1 MAVSET
7 EGDAPKRNRVLPP
20 DSGSNHGSDGQD
32 HVVKIESDSR
42 PEPQPQPQPQPQ
54 TSKQHEYK
62 ALGKDDNKASKPLPK
77 WPLALGALAVA
88 ALVGAVLWLIYEPRP
103 DVRTDDAYI
112 TVHYASIAPRIS
124 GQISS
129 VLVDDNDTVKA
140 GQILVTLDPRDYET
154 AIASAEAT
162 LARDTAQ
169 LEDVSA
175 TLARQPAIIGEQEGN
190 VAAAQARLSF
200 TEPDARRYQFLAATD
215 AGTIQQR
222 ERADSAL
229 RESRAQ
235 LDGARAA
242 LEASRRQTNV
252 IKAQQQAAEA
262 VVAVDKALLEQA
274 PLNLSYT
281 KIPAPVDGMIAVRS
295 VEVGN
300 TVSPGTTLM
309 TVVPLAQVY
318 IISNYREV
326 DLRHVRPGQSV
337 TIHLDAYNIDLDGTV
352 NGIGAASGVSFSPI
366 QPNNATGNFTKI
378 VQRLPVKIDVNP
390 NQPLAKLLRVGLSVE
405 TTIHTGLENIVD
417 EQRHS
422 TSRVTEH

>member
-1 MAVSET
+1 MLMAVSET
-7 EGDAPKRNRVLPP
+7 ERDTPKRDRLLPP
-20 DSGSNHGSDGQD
+20 DPGPNHGSDGQD
-32 HVVKIESDSR
+32 RVVEGKSGKGDSR
-42 PEPQPQPQPQPQ
+42 PDSQLQ
-54 TSKQHEYK
+54 TGTRREEKDR
-62 ALGKDDNKASKPLPK
+62 GKDDNKPSKPLPK
-77 WPLALGALAVA
+77 WPLALGALVMA
-88 ALVGAVLWLIYEPRP
+88 ALGIVLRLIFEPRP

-154 AIASAEAT
+154 AIASAKAT

-190 VAAAQARLSF
+190 VASAQARLSF

-235 LDGARAA
+235 LDSARAL
-242 LEASRRQTNV
+242 LEASRRQTDV
-252 IKAQQQAAEA
+252 IRAQQQAAGA
-262 VVAVDKALLEQA
+262 VVAADKAQLEQA
-274 PLNLSYT
+274 RLNLSYT

-295 VEVGN
+295 VEIGN

-318 IISNYREV
+318 IIANYREV

-390 NQPLAKLLRVGLSVE
+390 DQRLAQLLRVGLSVE

>member
-7 EGDAPKRNRVLPP
+7 EQDTPKRDWLAPP
-20 DSGSNHGSDGQD
+20 DSARNHGDEDQNR
-32 HVVKIESDSR
+32 VVEGKIEKIDSR
-42 PEPQPQPQPQPQ
+42 PDPQLQ
-54 TSKQHEYK
+54 TGKQREDK
-62 ALGKDDNKASKPLPK
+62 VREKDGNKAPKPLPK
-77 WPLALGALAVA
+77 WPLALGALAMAV
-88 ALVGAVLWLIYEPRP
+88 LIGVVLWLIFEPRP
-103 DVRTDDAYI
+103 DVWTDDAYI

-175 TLARQPAIIGEQEGN
+175 TLARQPAITGEQEGN

-235 LDGARAA
+235 LDSARAS
-242 LEASRRQTNV
+242 LEASRRQTDV
-252 IKAQQQAAEA
+252 IKAQQQAAGA
-262 VVAVDKALLEQA
+262 VIAADKAQLEQA
-274 PLNLSYT
+274 RLNLSYT

-300 TVSPGTTLM
+300 TVSAGATLM

-318 IISNYREV
+318 IIANYREV
-326 DLRHVRPGQSV
+326 DLRHVRAGQRA

-378 VQRLPVKIDVNP
+378 VQRLPVKIDVTP
-390 NQPLAKLLRVGLSVE
+390 NQPLAQLLRVGLSVE
-405 TTIHTGLENIVD
+405 TTIHTALENIVD

-422 TSRVTEH
+422 TAPVTEH

>member
-7 EGDAPKRNRVLPP
+7 EQDTPKRDWLAPP
-20 DSGSNHGSDGQD
+20 DSARNHGDEDQNR
-32 HVVKIESDSR
+32 VVEGKIEKIDSR
-42 PEPQPQPQPQPQ
+42 PDPQLQ
-54 TSKQHEYK
+54 TGKQREDK
-62 ALGKDDNKASKPLPK
+62 VREKDGNKAPKPLPK
-77 WPLALGALAVA
+77 WPLALGALAMAV
-88 ALVGAVLWLIYEPRP
+88 LIGVVLWLIFEPRP
-103 DVRTDDAYI
+103 DVWTDDAYI

-140 GQILVTLDPRDYET
+140 GQILVTLDPRDYDT

-175 TLARQPAIIGEQEGN
+175 TLARQPAITGEQEGN

-235 LDGARAA
+235 LDSARAS
-242 LEASRRQTNV
+242 LEASRRQTDV
-252 IKAQQQAAEA
+252 IKAQQQAAGA
-262 VVAVDKALLEQA
+262 VIAADKAQLEQA
-274 PLNLSYT
+274 RLNLSYT

-300 TVSPGTTLM
+300 TVSAGATLM

-318 IISNYREV
+318 IIANYREV
-326 DLRHVRPGQSV
+326 DLRHVRAGQRA

-378 VQRLPVKIDVNP
+378 VQRLPVKIDVTP
-390 NQPLAKLLRVGLSVE
+390 NQPLAQLLRVGLSVE
-405 TTIHTGLENIVD
+405 TTIHTALENIVD

-422 TSRVTEH
+422 TAPVTEH

>member
-7 EGDAPKRNRVLPP
+7 EQDTPKRDWLAPP
-20 DSGSNHGSDGQD
+20 DSARNHGDEDQNR
-32 HVVKIESDSR
+32 VVEGKIEKIDSR
-42 PEPQPQPQPQPQ
+42 PDPQLQ
-54 TSKQHEYK
+54 TGKQREDK
-62 ALGKDDNKASKPLPK
+62 VREKDGNKAPKPLPK
-77 WPLALGALAVA
+77 WPLALGALAMAV
-88 ALVGAVLWLIYEPRP
+88 LIGVVLWLIFEPRP
-103 DVRTDDAYI
+103 DVWTDDAYI

-140 GQILVTLDPRDYET
+140 GQILVTLDPRDYDT

-175 TLARQPAIIGEQEGN
+175 TLARQPAITGEQEGN
-190 VAAAQARLSF
+190 VAAAQARLLF

-235 LDGARAA
+235 LDSARAS
-242 LEASRRQTNV
+242 LEASRRQTDV
-252 IKAQQQAAEA
+252 IKAQQQAAGA
-262 VVAVDKALLEQA
+262 VIAADKAQLEQA
-274 PLNLSYT
+274 RLNLSYT

-300 TVSPGTTLM
+300 TVSAGATLM

-318 IISNYREV
+318 IIANYREV
-326 DLRHVRPGQSV
+326 DLRHVRAGQRV

-378 VQRLPVKIDVNP
+378 VQRLPVKIDVTP
-390 NQPLAKLLRVGLSVE
+390 NQPLAQLLRVGLSVE
-405 TTIHTGLENIVD
+405 TTIHTALENIVD

-422 TSRVTEH
+422 TAPVTEH